1 MTPSVQRVVEFAK
14 RVPGF
19 CDFTQDD
26 QLILI
31 KLGFFEVWLN
41 YIAKMTTDMKLTFD
55 DGTYLTRQQLEIM
68 YDVSVS
74 LSHSFHFQATTHIC
88 KRHLKHFLLLVLSLI
103 VHLETPREE
112 FFFLSYCV
120 KSYDDKSMKF
130 QYFTRYL
137 LKTLSTALCLMNIL

>member
-41 YIAKMTTDMKLTFD
+41 YIAKATTDLTLTFD
-55 DGTYLTRQQLEIM
+55 DGTFMTRQQLEIM
-68 YDVSVS
+68 YDVSS
-74 LSHSFHFQATTHIC
+74 LKKVKYEYTFFI
-88 KRHLKHFLLLVLSLI
+88 FL
-103 VHLETPREE
+103 
-112 FFFLSYCV
+112 
-120 KSYDDKSMKF
+120 
-130 QYFTRYL
+130 
-137 LKTLSTALCLMNIL
+137 NI

>member
-41 YIAKMTTDMKLTFD
+41 YIAKATTDLTLTFD

-68 YDVSVS
+68 YDVSICSS
-74 LSHSFHFQATTHIC
+74 LALFKHFQEQEIIV
-88 KRHLKHFLLLVLSLI
+88 KMIRDEKQKSL
-103 VHLETPREE
+103 TSGD
-112 FFFLSYCV
+112 FQTNFFL
-120 KSYDDKSMKF
+120 F
-130 QYFTRYL
+130 YL
-137 LKTLSTALCLMNIL
+137 LKAKMIIRFCSSHVLSCHQY

>member
-1 MTPSVQRVVEFAK
+1 MKIATSVSESLEAQRIFLWQQYALRMTPSVQRVVEFAK

-41 YIAKMTTDMKLTFD
+41 YIAKATTDLTLTFD

-68 YDVSVS
+68 YDVSNIS
-74 LSHSFHFQATTHIC
+74 AQ
-88 KRHLKHFLLLVLSLI
+88 FLLLSV
-103 VHLETPREE
+103 
-112 FFFLSYCV
+112 FFSF
-120 KSYDDKSMKF
+120 KIFEK
-130 QYFTRYL
+130 
-137 LKTLSTALCLMNIL
+137 